1 MDEREE
7 LLKRDREREKRRE
20 QRRLAREKEV
30 KKKKMIAAAS
40 AGAVLVL
47 IILVSL
53 VGTSISKKAKAEEA
67 KEKARQEAQA
77 LKKQQEENTV
87 EILAVGDN
95 IAHEAVRDSGTE
107 INGVM
112 NYDQVYQAV
121 KEDVE
126 AADLAIVTQET
137 IFVEDENDVSGYPSF
152 GTPTAFGDA
161 LVDTGFD
168 VIASATN
175 HTLDKGTDS
184 INFTVDWWKQNHPDT
199 VVLGIHKS
207 QEEADEITIVPCKG
221 LKIAMVDYTYSL
233 NGLELPQGEDYLV
246 DVFDEDKAREDIR
259 RAKELGDVVVA
270 VMHVGIEYDQD
281 IDEETQAWTDLFLEE
296 GVDIVI
302 GSHPHVVRTMEM
314 LTGEDGHQML
324 VYYSLGNFIAT
335 QNDLP
340 SIMGAMAKI
349 TVRKDVETGE
359 IQFPQQEFIPL
370 ISHYNR
376 DTPEAAV
383 YKLEDYTQELLERH
397 SAYAKNPGQFTL
409 EYYQDLFEEIKAKG
423 NGGTLDSDESQGEME
438 QDSADEADT
447 NQGEAG
453 GDSVGENGTNQEDA
467 DGNTTD
473 GEDADQGDETG
484 VNTGRAA

>member
-7 LLKRDREREKRRE
+7 LLKRDREREKKRE
-20 QRRLAREKEV
+20 QRRLEREKEV
-30 KKKKMIAAAS
+30 RKKKMIAAAA
-40 AGAVLVL
+40 AGTVLVIV
-47 IILVSL
+47 IIASL
-53 VGTSISKKAKAEEA
+53 VGASISKKAKEEEA

-77 LKKQQEENTV
+77 LEEKQEENTV
-87 EILAVGDN
+87 ELLAVGDN

-107 INGVM
+107 KEGVM
-112 NYDQVYQAV
+112 DYSQVYQDV
-121 KEDVE
+121 KGDVE

-137 IFVEDENDVSGYPSF
+137 IFVEDEKDVSGYPSF

-184 INFTVDWWKQNHPDT
+184 IRFTADWWKEKHPDT
-199 VVLGIHKS
+199 TVLGIHGS
-207 QEEADEITIVPCKG
+207 QEEADQITVVQCKG
-221 LKIAMVDYTYSL
+221 LKIAMVDYTYGL
-233 NGLELPQGEDYLV
+233 NGLELPQGEEYLV
-246 DVFDEDKAREDIR
+246 DVFEEEKARDDIR

-270 VMHVGIEYDQD
+270 VMHVGVEYDQD
-281 IDEETQAWTDLFLEE
+281 VDEETRAWTELFLEE

-302 GSHPHVVRTMEM
+302 GSHPHVVRTMET

-349 TVRKDVETGE
+349 TIRKDVETGE
-359 IQFPQQEFIPL
+359 IQFPQTEFIPL

-383 YKLEDYTQELLERH
+383 YKLEDYTQELLEGH
-397 SAYAKNPGQFTL
+397 SAYEKNPGQFTL
-409 EYYQDLFEEIKAKG
+409 EYYQDLFEKIRAKG
-423 NGGTLDSDESQGEME
+423 NGGAQDTDPEQSTGTQEDGGEDQE
-438 QDSADEADT
+438 QEEA
-447 NQGEAG
+447 GEAL
-453 GDSVGENGTNQEDA
+453 A
-467 DGNTTD
+467 
-473 GEDADQGDETG
+473 
-484 VNTGRAA
+484 GRAA